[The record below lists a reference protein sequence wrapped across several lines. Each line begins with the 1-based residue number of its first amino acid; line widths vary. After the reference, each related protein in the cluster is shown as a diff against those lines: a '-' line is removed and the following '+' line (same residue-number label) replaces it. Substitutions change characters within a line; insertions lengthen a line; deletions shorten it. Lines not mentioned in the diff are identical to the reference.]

1 MHNLL
6 TRHPVKKNTIFFIT
20 LLLFNGSLVMGQ
32 SNGEKF
38 FTKAKEFL
46 QSENRDSAVVYLKL
60 AKTQFFLEKRMK
72 LHAEAIF
79 QEISVY
85 QDQSN
90 FQKVESL
97 ASELLEIE
105 DALEGELNKYHS
117 LALKHLG
124 MVFELR
130 DGNYAKALSYYHKAY
145 KKLRTETTQEHKINL
160 LQDIGIVHL
169 MQGNMDSTDHYFGRL
184 LTFRKEI
191 YEQKKDVEDGVKLAN
206 TYRLIG
212 TRHSIYSE
220 SEKAQKEYKK
230 AVNLLSQFEETPLVK
245 STKASI
251 YSNLGATYSNEGLL
265 DSALYFYHRQ
275 KAVLDSGAKELGT
288 AALYADLSNS
298 YIKKRNYDSSL
309 YYCQKALEIMEVS
322 LNPEHPDFA
331 YLYINLGDISI
342 MAEESLE
349 NAKDYYQR
357 ALEIRENALG
367 KSHFLTV
374 EAIRRLATFYKYKD
388 QPDKSLEFQN
398 EAIARLES
406 TTSQNLNNFL
416 LALVELGELQQD
428 LSLWELSVNTFQN
441 VLDNAI
447 EKKIINPDI
456 TINALIEKAESH
468 LALSEYSKADSYLLK
483 AQKKLEESFAEDHY
497 LMIDLL
503 RVRAQKNLK
512 EGDFSKGLINIDIA
526 LELIETHNTSTGDK
540 RFGVKDNRLYVI
552 ISSLKADI
560 LLAEYSASNNVKKL
574 KLSIEQGEEL
584 TDLIKKVLPQQS
596 NLEDRF
602 FLSKIWQGAYQSLF
616 TSLTTLIKHEPT
628 FEHKEKLFTLY
639 EESKSLSL
647 LLRKAEVTQYAGD
660 NLPVKL
666 FTQEKE
672 IKVELNY
679 YTEVL
684 AQEILNGRDSSEL
697 AEYARK
703 KLIGLRSAFSALKI
717 KLQEEYNGYYQF
729 YYNLES
735 IAIHELQS
743 WLKPEQAIIEYVNT
757 SKKWVALLI
766 TKDDLLV
773 KELAYSS
780 DNAEQVIAFSNPNLD
795 KTNLSLLGQQLFKSL
810 MGPITP
816 HLKGKED
823 VFIIPQGEIWNVNF
837 DLLLT
842 RNPPSDNVKDW
853 PFLIKDYALGY
864 ANSSTLLS
872 SDYNPNI
879 KPDRNLLAY
888 SYNQKS
894 SDESSQTAGNNVA
907 KLPGTAKELEILEEI
922 IDGDYHYGQSSSES
936 NFKKNSA
943 DYKILH
949 LALHG
954 SLNNE
959 RPNNTSL
966 LFSNTD
972 KGEDGSLHIFELYNL
987 QLGAELAVLSA
998 CDTGSGRI
1006 VNGEGILSLGRAFKY
1021 AGVNSLLL
1029 SRTQIS
1035 DPVTPEIM
1043 AVFYSYLKEGRSKT
1057 QSLRLAKLEFLKNTD
1072 NIFSSPH
1079 YWSNYFILGNA
1090 KPIELEDEHIFRSN
1104 IWLII
1109 GFVIVIL
1116 FALIQRFR
1124 SSTSQ
1129 A

>member
-1 MHNLL
+1 
-6 TRHPVKKNTIFFIT
+6 
-20 LLLFNGSLVMGQ
+20 MGQ
-32 SNGEKF
+32 SNGEKL
-38 FTKAKEFL
+38 FTRAKAFL
-46 QSENRDSAVVYLKL
+46 QSEKKDSALVYFDL
-60 AKTQFFLEKRMK
+60 AKNQFLLEKRMK
-72 LHAEAIF
+72 LHVEATF
-79 QEISVY
+79 QELSVY
-85 QDQSN
+85 QAQSN
-90 FQKVESL
+90 FKKVESL
-97 ASELLEIE
+97 ASDLLEIE

-130 DGNYAKALSYYHKAY
+130 DGNYARALNYYHKAF
-145 KKLRTETTQEHKINL
+145 KKLNTETSEEQKINL
-160 LQDIGIVHL
+160 IQDIGIVHL
-169 MQGNMDSTDHYFGRL
+169 MQGNMDSTDHYFNRL
-184 LTFRKEI
+184 LIFRNEI
-191 YEQKKDVEDGVKLAN
+191 YEQKKNVENGVKLAN

-212 TRHSIYSE
+212 TRHSLYSE
-220 SEKAQKEYKK
+220 PKKAQREYKK

-265 DSALYFYHRQ
+265 DSALYSYHQQ
-275 KAVLDSGAKELGT
+275 KAVLESEAKELGI

-298 YIKKRNYDSSL
+298 YIKKRNYDSSI

-367 KSHFLTV
+367 KRHFLTV
-374 EAIRRLATFYKYKD
+374 EAIRRLATFYKYKG
-388 QPDKSLEFQN
+388 QLDKSLEFQK
-398 EAIARLES
+398 EAIARLGS
-406 TTSQNLNNFL
+406 ATNQNLNNFL

-428 LSLWELSVNTFQN
+428 LSLWELSINTFQS
-441 VLDNAI
+441 VLVTAI
-447 EKKIINPDI
+447 EKGIINPDI

-468 LALSEYSKADSYLLK
+468 LVLSEYNKANIYLLK
-483 AQKKLEESFAEDHY
+483 AEKNLEESFGQNHY
-497 LMIDLL
+497 LFIDLL
-503 RVRAQKNLK
+503 RVSARKSLK
-512 EGDFSKGLINIDIA
+512 ERDFPKSLIDIDKA

-540 RFGVKDNRLYVI
+540 RFGIKDNRLYVI
-552 ISSLKADI
+552 ISSLKAEI
-560 LLAEYSASNNVKKL
+560 LLAEYSANGNVKKL
-574 KLSIEQGEEL
+574 KLSIDQGEEL
-584 TDLIKKVLPQQS
+584 TDLVKRILPQQS
-596 NLEDRF
+596 NPEDRL
-602 FLSKIWQGAYQSLF
+602 FLSKIWQGIYQNLF
-616 TSLTTLIKHEPT
+616 TSLTMLINHEPT

-639 EESKSLSL
+639 EASKSLSL
-647 LLRKAEVTQYAGD
+647 LLRKAEVAQYTSD
-660 NLPVKL
+660 NLPVEL

-684 AQEILNGRDSSEL
+684 AQEIMNGRDSSKL
-697 AEYARK
+697 AEYARE
-703 KLIGLRSAFSALKI
+703 KLIGLRSAFSALKS
-717 KLQEEYNGYYQF
+717 KLQREHNEYYQF

-735 IAIHELQS
+735 IAIHELQN
-743 WLKPEQAIIEYVNT
+743 WLEPEQAIVEYVNT
-757 SKKWVALLI
+757 NKQWVALLI

-773 KELAYSS
+773 EELTYSS
-780 DNAEQVIAFSNPNLD
+780 DKAEQVIAFADPNLNQ
-795 KTNLSLLGQQLFKSL
+795 TNFSLHSQQLFESL
-810 MGPITP
+810 MAPLTP
-816 HLKGKED
+816 HLKGKEEIF
-823 VFIIPQGEIWNVNF
+823 VIPQGEIWNVNF

-842 RNPPSDNVKDW
+842 RNPTSDNVKDW

-872 SDYNPNI
+872 SDYNPKI

-894 SDESSQTAGNNVA
+894 SDPSSQTARNNVA
-907 KLPGTAKELEILEEI
+907 KLPGTARELEILEEI

-936 NFKKNSA
+936 NFKNNSA

-959 RPNNTSL
+959 KPNNSSL

-972 KGEDGSLHIFELYNL
+972 RGEDGSLHIFELYNL

-1029 SRTQIS
+1029 SRTRIS

-1043 AVFYSYLKEGRSKT
+1043 TAFYNHLKEGKSKT
-1057 QSLRLAKLEFLKNTD
+1057 QSLRLAKLEFLENTD

-1090 KPIELEDEHIFRSN
+1090 KPIEFEEQHIFSYKL
-1104 IWLII
+1104 WLII
-1109 GFVIVIL
+1109 GFAIAIL
-1116 FALIQRFR
+1116 LALIQRFR
-1124 SSTSQ
+1124 TSISQ